1 MKILLFS
8 LLTFVMTAQM
18 SFANEGSKGHSK
30 QTESI
35 RVIREVR

>member
-18 SFANEGSKGHSK
+18 SFANEETKSHSN